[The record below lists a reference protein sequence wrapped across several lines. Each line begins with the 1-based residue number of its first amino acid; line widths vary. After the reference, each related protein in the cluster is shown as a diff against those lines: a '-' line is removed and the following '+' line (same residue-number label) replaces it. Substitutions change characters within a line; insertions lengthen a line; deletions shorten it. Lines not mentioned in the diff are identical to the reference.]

1 MISLLR
7 FSSIVSGI
15 LFFSCVCRGNAITH
29 LASKD
34 HLKNLKHFLWKY
46 GGGMDKLDSFRI
58 TESELAKW
66 EKKCEAL
73 MAIPSSSETHCGSSY
88 RQSNEMR
95 IARYIIQISHR
106 LAKLVLCFLML
117 LHIHRAPHI
126 LSWKV
131 GA

>member
-58 TESELAKW
+58 TESELAKVIDYLT
-66 EKKCEAL
+66 E
-73 MAIPSSSETHCGSSY
+73 
-88 RQSNEMR
+88 
-95 IARYIIQISHR
+95 
-106 LAKLVLCFLML
+106 KLVLLASVLNMFFDFISIAFCLLMFFLL
-117 LHIHRAPHI
+117 P
-126 LSWKV
+126 SFN
-131 GA
+131 